1 MSYFI
6 YRLADKV
13 RSYEVRNLNDL
24 LVFFKIIVFSLK
36 TLFIKPLQVRPSSK
50 ALNIGFIFSGGIGD
64 QVISAQWVK
73 VFIEKLISQNI
84 SFYSVLMFPKEKN
97 GKLITCGFSRIDKIA
112 TRSYLNFHKFD
123 LLIGVDQFVKIY
135 SINYKYLN
143 KYANT
148 LVKDIHKAQSF
159 TQDLIHFSSHEY
171 HYSVM
176 NYALMKNWNRYD
188 LMGACGLCEFGRK
201 TIPFFYINR
210 DEKQK
215 VLEKFNLNKTNFITI
230 HTGVGDIPNIG
241 ISDLSNKNTIKQY
254 ATRCIPLPLCEKIV
268 TLLKI
273 KVPNVCVVQ
282 IGEPDSLLISNVD
295 IQLVGKTSFE
305 ESLYLLNSSQC
316 HIDNDAGLIHIRH
329 AMNKRSVVL
338 YGPTAAD
345 FVGYENDINIQGSCT
360 PCMWL
365 SSDWNV
371 NCFKGYNEA
380 LCMSQIN
387 ANKVVDG
394 VCTIIGDIN

>member
-6 YRLADKV
+6 SRLADKV
-13 RSYEVRNLNDL
+13 RSYEVKNLSDL
-24 LVFFKIIVFSLK
+24 LVFFKIIIFSLK
-36 TLFIKPLQVRPSSK
+36 TLFVKPLQLRSSSK

-97 GKLITCGFSRIDKIA
+97 GKLITCGFPRIDKIA
-112 TRSYLNFHKFD
+112 TRRYLNFHRFD
-123 LLIGVDQFVKIY
+123 LLIGVDQFVKIH
-135 SINYKYLN
+135 SINYKHLN
-143 KYANT
+143 KYANV
-148 LVKDIHKAQSF
+148 LVKDIQKAQSF
-159 TQDLIHFSSHEY
+159 TKDLIHFSSHEY

-201 TIPFFYINR
+201 TVPFFYIDR
-210 DEKQK
+210 DKEQK
-215 VLEKFNLNKTNFITI
+215 VLEKFNLKQTNFITI
-230 HTGVGDIPNIG
+230 HTGVGDIPNNG
-241 ISDLSNKNTIKQY
+241 ISDLSNKNNIKQY
-254 ATRCIPLPLCEKIV
+254 ATRCIPLSLCEKIV
-268 TLLKI
+268 DLLKI
-273 KVPNVCVVQ
+273 KVPNAFVVQ
-282 IGEPDSLLISNVD
+282 IGEPDGLLIPNVD
-295 IQLVGKTSFE
+295 LQLVGKTSFE
-305 ESLYLLNSSQC
+305 ESLYLLNSSQS

-371 NCFKGYNEA
+371 NCLKGYNEA
-380 LCMSQIN
+380 ICMSQIN

-394 VCTIIGDIN
+394 VCTIIGDMN